1 MSSSVKYKYD
11 KKRLCRSQFDLNDEL
26 RSISILVCDKPSI
39 RFGLGMKFSLLPFP
53 RVHVVSASEESAPE
67 CIMSFCSD
75 VTAIVV
81 AAERAYR
88 LITPSESY
96 DISNC

>member
-1 MSSSVKYKYD
+1 
-11 KKRLCRSQFDLNDEL
+11 
-26 RSISILVCDKPSI
+26 
-39 RFGLGMKFSLLPFP
+39 MKFTLLPFP
-53 RVHVVSASEESAPE
+53 RVHVVSASEESVPE

-96 DISNC
+96 DISNCWETEIEFQEVVNKHFEMAQLERKLVL